1 MSWILVTCAAGWL
14 NCADRGLVPEAQC
27 RAYMG
32 LALPTV
38 RVMCLGPDGSVYRS
52 KEFVASR

>member
-1 MSWILVTCAAGWL
+1 MWIYIACTTGWAA
-14 NCADRGLVPEAQC
+14 CVDRGMVPEAQC
-27 RAYMG
+27 RAAMG

-38 RVMCLGPDGSVYRS
+38 RVMCVSETGGVYRS